1 MKKLK
6 GKLSRAQLDDLDSLL
21 LEMKALNKDQLQ
33 KGRAIALDKIVTLDK
48 DKNERFWAY
57 IRHYAKLVVMFPNNL
72 KTIRSIVQHDDTTSM
87 DCLIDDATMEVA
99 LWVYRFVWR
108 QYEHSDECGYVFTT
122 ANYGFMAWSTAH
134 RNWSFG
140 KDSFKPSVEESEE
153 HNEASADDTPADEI
167 KTETRFSELDFPLN
181 IDDLESALTN
191 P

>member
-6 GKLSRAQLDDLDSLL
+6 GKLSREQLDDLDSLIL
-21 LEMKALNKDQLQ
+21 KLKALNTHQLS
-33 KGRAIALDKIVTLDK
+33 KWKVIPCDKIVPLPDDENK
-48 DKNERFWAY
+48 RLWAY
-57 IRHYAKLVVMFPNNL
+57 LRHYSKLTVMFPGN
-72 KTIRSIVQHDDTTSM
+72 IRVIRGIHQADDTTSM

-108 QYEHSDECGYVFTT
+108 QYEHSEECGYVFTT

-134 RNWSFG
+134 RNWSYG

-153 HNEASADDTPADEI
+153 HNETSADNTSADEI
-167 KTETRFSELDFPLN
+167 KTGTRFSELDFPLN
-181 IDDLESALTN
+181 IDDLESAITN